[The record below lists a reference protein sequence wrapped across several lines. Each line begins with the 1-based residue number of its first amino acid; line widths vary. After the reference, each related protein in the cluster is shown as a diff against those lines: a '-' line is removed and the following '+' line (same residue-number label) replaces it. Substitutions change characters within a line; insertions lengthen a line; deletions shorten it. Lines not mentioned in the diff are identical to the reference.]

1 MKKRIV
7 GVIGIGHVGAHVA
20 FDLGMMGVADE
31 VRLCDVNEQKVKSEV
46 QDLMDAVLF
55 MPRRVVYKPAAYE
68 ELGDCDIIINC
79 AGNVSLVAT
88 GSRDDE
94 MNFTAVQVN
103 EYIPKVMAGGFKGF
117 FINVTNPCD
126 VITNLIAEKSGLP
139 KNHVFGTGTGLDS
152 SRLNH
157 WLTKQTGIDPHS
169 IQAYM
174 MGEHGNAQ
182 MTPWSQVSFNGKRL
196 DDMDLD
202 DTRFQF
208 DRAQAT
214 HDAIRGGWVT
224 YVGKKCTEYG
234 ISSIAV
240 TLASAVLH
248 DEKKI
253 IPVSAS
259 LKGEY
264 GEENVYVGMP
274 CVIGADGVEDII
286 EFNLPDDEQ
295 AQFKHCCDTIRAN
308 IAKCKKLLADK

>member
-1 MKKRIV
+1 
-7 GVIGIGHVGAHVA
+7 
-20 FDLGMMGVADE
+20 
-31 VRLCDVNEQKVKSEV
+31 
-46 QDLMDAVLF
+46 
-55 MPRRVVYKPAAYE
+55 
-68 ELGDCDIIINC
+68 
-79 AGNVSLVAT
+79 
-88 GSRDDE
+88 
-94 MNFTAVQVN
+94 
-103 EYIPKVMAGGFKGF
+103 
-117 FINVTNPCD
+117 
-126 VITNLIAEKSGLP
+126 
-139 KNHVFGTGTGLDS
+139 
-152 SRLNH
+152 
-157 WLTKQTGIDPHS
+157 
-169 IQAYM
+169 M

-196 DDMDLD
+196 DDMDPD

-234 ISSIAV
+234 ISSIAA

-264 GEENVYVGMP
+264 GEEDVYVGLP